1 MGKIEGIIYHYVFTM
16 TALLAKRNEGRYEFH
31 EGENAVKAK
40 DKWLILSHTIK
51 KLDTEHLTQR
61 KDKRDELFTNPAFF
75 KRYQQRL
82 GIPNLQQATPEE
94 KIKILRYFIVLNT
107 KLPALQET
115 ILHLVY
121 TVLTKKPLDTNK
133 LKPRKE
139 ATFFSQATCGSSSVL
154 FLQLARAFLGL
165 SGEIRSIAG
174 HHSYIVLNAD
184 KKQYFIDFSEKLIL
198 LGYKPYSS

>member
-1 MGKIEGIIYHYVFTM
+1 
-16 TALLAKRNEGRYEFH
+16 
-31 EGENAVKAK
+31 VKAE
-40 DKWLILSHTIK
+40 DTWLIFSHTIK

-61 KDKRDELFTNPAFF
+61 KEKRDELSTNPTLF

-82 GIPNLQQATPEE
+82 GIPSLQQATLEE

-107 KLPALQET
+107 KLPALRET
-115 ILHLVY
+115 FLYLAY
-121 TVLTKKPLDTNK
+121 TVLARKPLDINK

-139 ATFFSQATCGSSSVL
+139 ATFFSQATCGSSAVL
-154 FLQLARAFLGL
+154 FLQLAREFLGL

-174 HHSYIVLNAD
+174 HHSYIVLDTD
-184 KKQYFIDFSEKLIL
+184 KKQYFIDFSERLIL